1 MKLSPIAEK
10 LLLETNIEVIKM
22 VANGKFPLPP
32 NELIYV
38 VCHYGFENKGN
49 LKEDCTKTLRELPH
63 TFYQNF
69 FRETQLP
76 EKVLLFLSYVFQNN
90 PDKLELIFRHPS
102 TPQKIYEM
110 FSKHSNEEVLRR
122 LIEVESRWINN
133 HSVIDNLL
141 ANTHTPLDLIEKL
154 KFYKN
159 SSVQGEEVKEDK
171 IIVSHEDIEITEE
184 DKKNYRDLIEE
195 KDIGDDVEA
204 KRSLSGKISKM
215 SVSEKIKLALMGNK
229 EVRSILIKDSN
240 KLVSTA
246 VLKNPR
252 ITDGEIVKITQD
264 KNVNEEIIRL
274 ICHNNNWTQ
283 NYTVRYNLVMHPKTP
298 LPMALKFLSSL
309 SVKDLGNVAKSRN
322 VSAALATNA
331 RKLMVS
337 RSK

>member
-10 LLLETNIEVIKM
+10 LLLENNVEVIKM
-22 VANGKFPLPP
+22 VAGGKFPLPP

-38 VCHYGFENKGN
+38 VSHYGFENRGN
-49 LKEDCTKTLRELPH
+49 VKEDCIKTLKELPH
-63 TFYQNF
+63 SFFQNF
-69 FRETQLP
+69 FKESGIP
-76 EKVLLFLSYVFQNN
+76 EKVIFFLSYVFQNDS
-90 PDKLELIFRHPS
+90 DKLELIFSYPE

-110 FSKHSNEEVLRR
+110 FSKHSNEKVLRR
-122 LIEVESRWINN
+122 LIEVESRWIGNQK
-133 HSVIDNLL
+133 VINNLL
-141 ANTHTPLDLIEKL
+141 DNSNTPVDLIEKL
-154 KFYKN
+154 KFYKD
-159 SSVQGEEVKEDK
+159 SKLEKEDIQEE
-171 IIVSHEDIEITEE
+171 IIASQDNLVITEE
-184 DKKNYRDLIEE
+184 DRKNYSEFVEE
-195 KDIGDDVEA
+195 KEIGDDVEA
-204 KRSLSGKISKM
+204 KRSLSGKISKL
-215 SVSEKIKLALMGNK
+215 SVAEKIKLALMGNK

-283 NYTVRYNLVMHPKTP
+283 NYAVKYNLVMHPKTP

-309 SVKDLGNVAKSRN
+309 SLKDLGNVAKSKN
-322 VSAALATNA
+322 VPAALATNA

>member
-10 LLLETNIEVIKM
+10 LLIETNVEVVKM
-22 VANGKFPLPP
+22 VAKGNFPLPP

-38 VCHYGFENKGN
+38 ICHYGFENKFN
-49 LKEDCTKTLRELPH
+49 IKEDCIKTLIDLPH
-63 TFYQNF
+63 TLYQNF
-69 FRETQLP
+69 FKEPQLP
-76 EKVLLFLSYVFQNN
+76 EKVILFLAYVFQND
-90 PDKLELIFRHPS
+90 PYKLEVIFRHPS
-102 TPQKIYEM
+102 TPHKVYEM

-133 HSVIDNLL
+133 PKVIDNLL
-141 ANTHTPLDLIEKL
+141 ANSNTPIDLIQKL
-154 KFYKN
+154 KFYKK
-159 SSVQGEEVKEDK
+159 SEVTGEEDK
-171 IIVSHEDIEITEE
+171 VIVSHEDVIITEE
-184 DKKNYRDLIEE
+184 DKKNYSDLIEE
-195 KDIGDDVEA
+195 KDTKDDIEA

-215 SVSEKIKLALMGNK
+215 SVAEKIKLALMGNK

-283 NYTVRYNLVMHPKTP
+283 NYAIKYNLVMHPKTP

-309 SVKDLGNVAKSRN
+309 SLKDLANVAKSRN
-322 VSAALATNA
+322 VPAALATSA
-331 RKLMVS
+331 RKIIVS